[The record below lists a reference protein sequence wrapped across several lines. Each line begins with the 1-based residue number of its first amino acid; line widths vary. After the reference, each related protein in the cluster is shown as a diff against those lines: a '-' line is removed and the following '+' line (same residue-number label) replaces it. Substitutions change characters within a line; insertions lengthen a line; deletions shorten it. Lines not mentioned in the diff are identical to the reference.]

1 MSTEALGPDEGA
13 SEMPAHDP
21 RDDLPWWN
29 IESPIRRRIKGRY
42 LNRASFVVA
51 LMILAMPLAPYAAG

>member
-1 MSTEALGPDEGA
+1 MTDA
-13 SEMPAHDP
+13 SLPAHDP

-42 LNRASFVVA
+42 LRRASFAVA
-51 LMILAMPLAPYAAG
+51 LVNLGIVLALTGE